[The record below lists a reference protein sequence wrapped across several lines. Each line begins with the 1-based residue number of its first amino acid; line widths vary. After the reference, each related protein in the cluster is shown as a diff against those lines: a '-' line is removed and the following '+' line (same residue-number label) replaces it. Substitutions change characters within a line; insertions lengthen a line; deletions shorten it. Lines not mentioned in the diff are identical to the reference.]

1 MKNYF
6 FSAWKFVPILL
17 LAATFGCIST
27 YYGTFYQALKN
38 NRMLMISTVIGAV
51 LNIIMNLI
59 LIPCIGGL
67 GAAIAT
73 AISYFVIMIIR
84 MYDLQRKV
92 HKGND
97 ENKIIKSLFILTLY
111 AAISTYYS
119 NIYSFII
126 GVIVLLF
133 YFIKI

>member
-1 MKNYF
+1 
-6 FSAWKFVPILL
+6 
-17 LAATFGCIST
+17 
-27 YYGTFYQALKN
+27 
-38 NRMLMISTVIGAV
+38 MISTVIGAV

-133 YFIKI
+133 YFIDNLKILTMLHSNVKLFLLKFKN